1 MVTYADRRKEDA
13 VIGAE
18 LEKTIHLLKYQDH
31 FNLFE
36 RASLNISTS
45 FGECTKSTRCENTQE
60 KERNE
65 FAKLLAS
72 CAFSS

>member
-1 MVTYADRRKEDA
+1 MVTHADRRKEDA

-18 LEKTIHLLKYQDH
+18 LEKTIHLLKYQDN

-45 FGECTKSTRCENTQE
+45 FGECTKSTRYENTQE

-72 CAFSS
+72 RTFSS